1 MNGDGLVDLWGE
13 VQGEL
18 RAFRGEAPEAWRAL
32 GNVHPPEEQFGP
44 PLDPAH
50 PAVDFDRDGIGDALI
65 GEVAAPA
72 FYSRQSTGTGS
83 FTALARSGR
92 DGRVIWK
99 TALDPREGWFEPRSA
114 ASYNP
119 RAFPLPEGDFDGD
132 GTPDVVIQKRTW
144 DSPRQKHKR
153 AAALPLQLLSGR
165 TGRLLWSAGPLPL
178 GFQAQGYSECRWI
191 VARSVEPGG
200 TPDLLV
206 WHGNPFAKVG
216 SKFAVMR
223 SPRTPSLAR
232 ISGRDGRV
240 LWDTP
245 VSEIP
250 EGAVGLHIP
259 PSFGDLNGDGGL
271 DAVFILPPDPFS
283 GRPDHELLAYSLRD
297 GSRLWSQAVKHH
309 PNSDIKILVGDC
321 DGDGR
326 LEVIDVG
333 EILEGNDFTLGATAL
348 GGRDGKLLWSW
359 NSGPV
364 MRSSDPSWTRSVLAN
379 LDGDQARRVALSY
392 YEKDRKRKFVI
403 LAGNGSEIAHRELP
417 GVTQKFLQTADLDG
431 DGRDEFLINY
441 GERIHAWRHDLTE
454 LWSWPDY
461 HGMIDRILPASAGRP
476 GEVIVYP
483 AVGLAGSTGQPQWA
497 GQAPLWDLAPS
508 FSPKLLDRG
517 NATRLP
523 LLIADGLGATVCRV
537 ALPTDADGK
546 IAAPRGALARPVIM
560 RDDPRWTRPLP
571 WQIWLTGMV
580 GPWGFLAAGAL
591 ALVNV
596 VVPLVIIRLA
606 AGRRRFGIRGL
617 MALPIAA
624 ALPLMVFLMLE
635 PVLPVG
641 SSPML
646 GSEQR
651 LFIGA
656 TAAGLPIVLALV
668 VVIFNLARGRWWP
681 LGILARA
688 YHSESTRDRR
698 RLDLV

>member
-1 MNGDGLVDLWGE
+1 MRPTFWYGTATR
-13 VQGEL
+13 L
-18 RAFRGEAPEAWRAL
+18 RRL
-32 GNVHPPEEQFGP
+32 
-44 PLDPAH
+44 
-50 PAVDFDRDGIGDALI
+50 
-65 GEVAAPA
+65 AA
-72 FYSRQSTGTGS
+72 
-83 FTALARSGR
+83 
-92 DGRVIWK
+92 
-99 TALDPREGWFEPRSA
+99 
-114 ASYNP
+114 
-119 RAFPLPEGDFDGD
+119 
-132 GTPDVVIQKRTW
+132 
-144 DSPRQKHKR
+144 
-153 AAALPLQLLSGR
+153 
-165 TGRLLWSAGPLPL
+165 
-178 GFQAQGYSECRWI
+178 
-191 VARSVEPGG
+191 
-200 TPDLLV
+200 
-206 WHGNPFAKVG
+206 
-216 SKFAVMR
+216 KFAVMR

-240 LWDTP
+240 LWDTK

-271 DAVFILPPDPFS
+271 DAVFMLPPDPFS
-283 GRPDHELLAYSLRD
+283 GRPDHELLAYSLRN
-297 GSRLWSQAVKHH
+297 GNRLWSQPVKHH

-333 EILEGNDFTLGATAL
+333 EVLEGTDFTLATSAL
-348 GGRDGKLLWSW
+348 GGRNGKLLWSW

-364 MRSSDPSWTRSVLAN
+364 MRSSDPSWIRSVLVN
-379 LDGDQARRVALSY
+379 LDGDQARKIALSY
-392 YEKDRKRKFVI
+392 YERRGKRLLVI
-403 LAGNGSEIAHRELP
+403 LDGSGNAIARRELP
-417 GVTQKFLQTADLDG
+417 GVTHRFLETADLDG

-441 GERIHAWRHDLTE
+441 GERIHAWRHDLKE
-454 LWSWPDY
+454 LWSWPDCP
-461 HGMIDRILPASAGRP
+461 GMIDRILPASPGRP

-483 AVGLAGSTGQPQWA
+483 AVALAGSTGQPEWA
-497 GQAPLWDLAPS
+497 GQTPLWDSPPS
-508 FSPKLLDRG
+508 FPPKLLDRG
-517 NATRLP
+517 NAARLP

-546 IAAPRGALARPVIM
+546 IEAPRGGLVRPAIM
-560 RDDPRWTRPLP
+560 PDDPRWTRPLP
-571 WQIWLTGMV
+571 WQPWLTGMI

-596 VVPLVIIRLA
+596 ILPLVIIRLA

-651 LFIGA
+651 LFIGG

-681 LGILARA
+681 LAILGALTILSSLVIAAVWMWFDKRSMAPIEHYGRA
-688 YHSESTRDRR
+688 GWYLVLLPGAYAASILLPIGWAVGVLSLLIKRNRR
-698 RLDLV
+698 QSS